1 MIILLTILWVVDRY
15 AWNYTK
21 QLGRYEDRQGDLDF
35 IAKYSQ
41 ANGPKINVDRLR
53 KLATAGSSMRLFEV
67 SDEDMAKSLH
77 TMTQQ
82 KMAKKTQLLTQT
94 IEGQGITGLDF

>member
-1 MIILLTILWVVDRY
+1 
-15 AWNYTK
+15 
-21 QLGRYEDRQGDLDF
+21 
-35 IAKYSQ
+35 
-41 ANGPKINVDRLR
+41 
-53 KLATAGSSMRLFEV
+53 MRLFEV

-94 IEGQGITGLDF
+94 IEGQGSGYI